1 MKYIILFSVVFFSS
15 LLFISC
21 SDLKN
26 DISPAPEINIH
37 GSDVFNPASPN
48 YHGKRVL
55 ESTNKLADCQQC
67 HASDF
72 SGGTAQIGCT
82 SSNCHPTISVHK
94 EGIVEPASNNFHPKY
109 LKNNNKSMVECAQC
123 HGENYSGGLISPTCV
138 NCHGGIGV
146 HKEGI
151 VDPVSINFHAQYLKS
166 NNKLMTECS
175 QCHGE
180 NYSGGLIAP
189 TCANCHSAIGVHKEG
204 IVDPVSIN
212 FHSKYLKN
220 NSKSMT
226 ECSQCHGGNYSGGL
240 ISPTCVN
247 CHSGIGVH
255 KDGMLDPNSVNFHG
269 KFIASK
275 NWDLAECSQCH
286 SANYSGGL
294 VSASCL
300 TCHTQTNGPEACN
313 TCHGVFDDPSKIAP
327 NVGAHYAHLYE
338 NELGKQVDCNQC
350 HTVPNSF
357 AAAGHIDSQN
367 GAEIVFGS
375 LAKLKTN
382 SPGAY
387 SQTPTLPEFVPNP
400 SYNSSTG
407 TCSNVYCHGYFKNGN
422 TTNAVSFGGGSS
434 VVNCGSCHG
443 NPTTGNPLP
452 GGSHPAVQNCSFCH
466 GDVVSVS
473 GSTYTIIDMSK
484 HINGKLNFVNGV
496 EQTY

>member
-1 MKYIILFSVVFFSS
+1 MKNIILFSILFFSS

-26 DISPAPEINIH
+26 DISPAPEINTH
-37 GSDVFNPASPN
+37 GSGVFDKTSSN

-55 ESTNKLADCQQC
+55 ESANKLVDCQQC

-72 SGGTAQIGCT
+72 SGGTAKISCAST
-82 SSNCHPTISVHK
+82 NCHPTISVHK
-94 EGIVEPASNNFHPKY
+94 DGIIEPASNNFHAKY
-109 LKNNNKSMVECAQC
+109 LKINSKS
-123 HGENYSGGLISPTCV
+123 
-138 NCHGGIGV
+138 
-146 HKEGI
+146 
-151 VDPVSINFHAQYLKS
+151 
-166 NNKLMTECS
+166 MTECS

-180 NYSGGLIAP
+180 NYSGGL
-189 TCANCHSAIGVHKEG
+189 V
-204 IVDPVSIN
+204 
-212 FHSKYLKN
+212 
-220 NSKSMT
+220 
-226 ECSQCHGGNYSGGL
+226 
-240 ISPTCVN
+240 SPTCVN

-313 TCHGVFDDPSKIAP
+313 TCHGVFDDPTKIAP
-327 NVGAHYAHLYE
+327 NVGAHFAHLYE

-367 GAEIVFGS
+367 GAEIAFGS
-375 LAKLKTN
+375 LTKLKTN

-387 SQTPTLPEFVPNP
+387 SQTSTLPEIVPNP
-400 SYNSSTG
+400 SYNSSTK

-422 TTNAVSFGGGSS
+422 TINAVSFNGGSS
-434 VVNCGSCHG
+434 AVNCGSCHG

-452 GGSHPAVQNCSFCH
+452 GGSHPVVQNCSFCH
-466 GDVVSVS
+466 GDVVSVN
-473 GSTYTIIDMSK
+473 GNTYTIIDISK

-496 EQTY
+496 EETY